1 MTKKVIL
8 TRIAVKD
15 FQNIIDY
22 LNYKWNASMVNNFVD
37 RFEKILILLSRDAEM
52 FPFVDRRKQIQKC
65 VLTKH
70 NTLFFI
76 ATDEEVKILTIFDV
90 RQDPEKLTIIF

>member
-1 MTKKVIL
+1 MAKEVVL
-8 TRIAVKD
+8 TPIALKD

-22 LNYKWNASMVNNFVD
+22 LNYKWDTSTVNNFID
-37 RFEKILILLSRDAEM
+37 RFDKILDLLSKDAAI

-65 VLTKH
+65 FLTKH

-76 ATDEEVKILTIFDV
+76 EAEEEVRILTIFDT